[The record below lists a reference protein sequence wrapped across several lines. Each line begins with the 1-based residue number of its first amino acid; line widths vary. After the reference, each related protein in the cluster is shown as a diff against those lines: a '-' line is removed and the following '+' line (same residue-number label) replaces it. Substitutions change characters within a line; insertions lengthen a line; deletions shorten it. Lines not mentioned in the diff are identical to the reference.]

1 MQSIKVVVVGD
12 GAVGKTTFLFS
23 FAMDCV
29 PSEYVPTTF
38 DNYSA
43 QYELEGRSIALGLWD
58 TAGQS
63 DFAKMRP
70 ISYKQTDVYLVFFS
84 VVNPTSFENVRDHW
98 IHEVRE
104 HSPNVPFFLIGTQVD
119 QREEKSVIKA
129 LSDRKEKPITEKEAK
144 KLAKDVGAVDY
155 IEISAKDKST
165 YGDLWEEVLRYTIN
179 EFKSQKRPGKHCWSI
194 HCHSEITSMNKVQC
208 QGKCK
213 LSYCKDCIEIWD
225 DGFKGCPQ
233 CVMYERK
240 ARAAKG
246 KPDPVVKKRRIP
258 PAERALKELEKEAAR
273 LEKARKK
280 ALKELAKQG
289 KTVNEHGDIVDRTE
303 NDPKIEDLDTSSDD
317 ADDDKE
323 EKEEKKDSPAPE
335 KKDAAPTASATS
347 PSIAKSP
354 KK

>member
-43 QYELEGRSIALGLWD
+43 QYELEGRPISLGLWD

-70 ISYKQTDVYLVFFS
+70 ISYKATDVYLVFFS
-84 VVNPTSFENVRDHW
+84 VVNPTSFENVKDHW

-104 HSPNVPFFLIGTQVD
+104 HSPDVPFFLIGTQVD
-119 QREEKSVIKA
+119 QREEKTVLKT
-129 LSDRKEKPITEKEAK
+129 LNDRKEKPISEKEAR
-144 KLAKDVGAVDY
+144 KLAKDIGAVNY
-155 IEISAKDKST
+155 IEISAKEKST

-179 EFKSQKRPGKHCWSI
+179 EYKSQKKPGKQCWSI
-194 HCHSEITSMNKVQC
+194 NCHSEITTMTKVQC
-208 QGKCK
+208 GGRCK
-213 LSYCKDCIEIWD
+213 LLYCKDCMEFWE

-233 CVMYERK
+233 CVMYEKKSRQD
-240 ARAAKG
+240 KG
-246 KPDPVVKKRRIP
+246 KKLSDVKKRRIP
-258 PAERALKELEKEAAR
+258 PAERAMKELEKEAAR
-273 LEKARKK
+273 LAKQRKA

-289 KTVNEHGDIVDRTE
+289 KTVNEHGEIVDRTE

-317 ADDDKE
+317 
-323 EKEEKKDSPAPE
+323 EKEEKDE
-335 KKDAAPTASATS
+335 KKDDDKSKAP
-347 PSIAKSP
+347 AK
-354 KK
+354 K